1 MGVQGITWTPVQAY
15 GDSTDASLGFGYPA
29 VPDTPLPVEPYAH
42 VIDGVKQPGVFLGSQ
57 NVTLW
62 GFNYQNSAD
71 EGWGEYYSVRL
82 LLPGSNS
89 LTTGTALNEGE
100 FTGFIKISA

>member
-1 MGVQGITWTPVQAY
+1 MGVQGVTWTPVLAY

-42 VIDGVKQPGVFLGSQ
+42 FIDGVKQPGVFLGSE

-62 GFNYQNSAD
+62 GS
-71 EGWGEYYSVRL
+71 
-82 LLPGSNS
+82 
-89 LTTGTALNEGE
+89 TTRIRPTRAGASTTRCGFSCREATARPQELR
-100 FTGFIKISA
+100 